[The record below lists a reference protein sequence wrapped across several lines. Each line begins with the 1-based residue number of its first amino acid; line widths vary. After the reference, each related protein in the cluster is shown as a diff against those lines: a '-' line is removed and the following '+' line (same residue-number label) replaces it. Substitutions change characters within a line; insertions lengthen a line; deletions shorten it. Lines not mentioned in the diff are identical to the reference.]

1 MTVQNDTKL
10 KSLREDKA
18 SLELVIKNITYD
30 ISQYASCI
38 SVDSLL
44 ALSSALDSRVE
55 ELSDINAQINRIYRE
70 NDHENA

>member
-18 SLELVIKNITYD
+18 SLELDIKNITYD

-38 SVDSLL
+38 SVASLL
-44 ALSSALDSRVE
+44 ALTSALDSRVE
-55 ELSDINAQINRIYRE
+55 ELSDIKAQINRIYRE
-70 NDHENA
+70 NVNENA